1 MYRLWY
7 YIGKNSK
14 WNYKV
19 YRIWSSIGKLFNW
32 DKRVELEYDK
42 RRRITLP

>member
-1 MYRLWY
+1 MYKIWY
-7 YIGKNSK
+7 WFGKNSK

-42 RRRITLP
+42 

>member
-14 WNYKV
+14 WNYKI
-19 YRIWSSIGKLFNW
+19 YRIWSKVGRYFKW
-32 DKRVELEYDK
+32 DKK
-42 RRRITLP
+42 LPNKY